1 MGSPMKPLPF
11 KCHGLQEASQ
21 AHVEVAKKASADKCE
36 VLFPIGLPDEGTFD
50 WLDQFLEKNPQ
61 YTELS
66 DRKII
71 EWANK
76 SGLWGDRYKGRGKGG
91 NWDACNDKPDFN
103 FGVYGMD
110 NRECSKIINSIAG
123 LQPRNYVVMEVR
135 QNLIPEERAALLKR
149 FPKAHYKRTAKVVM
163 GEPKADFKKVV
174 KDRILKQKQAKED
187 VIYQKQ
193 KYQREQKKLADQKRK
208 EQEEKKKAVLEARA
222 KAAEE
227 VK

>member
-76 SGLWGDRYKGRGKGG
+76 SGVARPVPTSSKNSR
-91 NWDACNDKPDFN
+91 DKPDIN
-103 FGVYGMD
+103 FG
-110 NRECSKIINSIAG
+110 
-123 LQPRNYVVMEVR
+123 
-135 QNLIPEERAALLKR
+135 IPN
-149 FPKAHYKRTAKVVM
+149 
-163 GEPKADFKKVV
+163 
-174 KDRILKQKQAKED
+174 I
-187 VIYQKQ
+187 
-193 KYQREQKKLADQKRK
+193 
-208 EQEEKKKAVLEARA
+208 
-222 KAAEE
+222 
-227 VK
+227 